1 MALAL
6 AFKGRTHALS
16 LGEQHEAL
24 TLPQLSSLIEQ
35 VLPEVQGCSVKLLV
49 PGRKALQLAS
59 SDASMLCKDAG
70 AAGYFSSRAAVN
82 TCVCTGCSSQGF
94 LQRLASKLQLPCM
107 RYFDFTTCM
116 SFNTHLPMPCCM
128 QA

>member
-24 TLPQLSSLIEQ
+24 TLSQLSSLIEQ
-35 VLPEVQGCSVKLLV
+35 ALPEVQGCSVKLLV

-59 SDASMLCKDAG
+59 SDASMFCKDAG
-70 AAGYFSSRAAVN
+70 VVACLSSRPA
-82 TCVCTGCSSQGF
+82 G
-94 LQRLASKLQLPCM
+94 
-107 RYFDFTTCM
+107 
-116 SFNTHLPMPCCM
+116 SFKHLRKR
-128 QA
+128 